1 MPSLSLTSLYEIEAS
16 AALFLELNAG
26 QQIFA
31 FRGEMGSGK
40 TTFITALCKTL
51 GVDNNVS
58 SPTFSIVNEYTSNKG
73 KTIYHFDLYRI
84 KNIGELFDIGFEEY
98 ISDDTYVFI
107 EWPEKAYEILPP
119 ETIIIDIKVLN
130 NGTRILI
137 W

>member
-1 MPSLSLTSLYEIEAS
+1 MPSLSFTSLYEIEAS
-16 AALFLELNAG
+16 AELFLELNAG

-51 GVDNNVS
+51 GVEKDVS
-58 SPTFSIVNEYTSNKG
+58 SPTFSIVNEYISTAG
-73 KTIYHFDLYRI
+73 KTIFHFDFYRI

-98 ISDDTYVFI
+98 ISDNAFVFI

-119 ETIIIDIKVLN
+119 ETTISDIEVSG